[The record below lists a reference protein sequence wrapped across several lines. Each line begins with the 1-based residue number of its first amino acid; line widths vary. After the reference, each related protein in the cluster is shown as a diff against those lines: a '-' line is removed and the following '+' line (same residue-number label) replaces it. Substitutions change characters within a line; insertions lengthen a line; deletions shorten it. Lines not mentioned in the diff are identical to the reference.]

1 MGNAPPAPAGW
12 DAVRH
17 DPGRTRFGVPEWVA
31 AWWVPE
37 VLQLPLWGR
46 WRVPAAEH
54 PEAWIAALGGPGSP
68 PLQVVAVG
76 NQAAVIWNDGFPR
89 ARYRK
94 HIAPLVA
101 PLVAPCCAQLTALRP
116 RCAIYDRVGWG
127 RSGAYYAVAQ
137 RWYR

>member
-1 MGNAPPAPAGW
+1 M
-12 DAVRH
+12 RH

-89 ARYRK
+89 ATENISRHWLR
-94 HIAPLVA
+94 HWLRHAAPNYV
-101 PLVAPCCAQLTALRP
+101 TALRP